1 MADESNKTIEL
12 DALKEDIQKLQSDL
26 KDMLH
31 NLSTQGKEKLEES
44 RKKLQA
50 AMKSLKGQTEKK
62 FDEVYDTLSEQSREA
77 VEKGRKANRRKAA
90 HRCIR
95 RFHCRNSIWQINRS
109 EVNNG
114 TVDRFRQYRRRC
126 LAPSG

>member
-26 KDMLH
+26 KDILH

-62 FDEVYDTLSEQSREA
+62 FDEVYDTLSEHSREA
-77 VEKGRKANRRKAA
+77 VEKGRKQIEERPLTAVFVAFIAGIVFGRLIDRR
-90 HRCIR
+90 
-95 RFHCRNSIWQINRS
+95 
-109 EVNNG
+109 
-114 TVDRFRQYRRRC
+114 
-126 LAPSG
+126 